1 MACALLTDERLF
13 GTTRLLDPEPRYRRV
28 RHRLG
33 LDVVL
38 RALAAVFACGQECPV
53 GRKLGFGQDYTIS
66 VIYRTVR
73 ITDPC
78 VLRLWQTTTIGW
90 SHQTVNEGTV
100 TPMPADTPTIVFVHG
115 AWADASGWGASIS
128 ALRDRGFAAMGFANP
143 LRHLTGDASYLAAL
157 LGTISV

>member
-1 MACALLTDERLF
+1 MSRKDEVACALLTDERLF

-33 LDVVL
+33 LHVVL

-66 VIYRTVR
+66 AIYRTVR

-78 VLRLWQTTTIGW
+78 FRQLWQTTTIGW
-90 SHQTVNEGTV
+90 SHQTFNPRMLGVALIYATQ
-100 TPMPADTPTIVFVHG
+100 PTRSARRFARPGCGVVRVDSRG
-115 AWADASGWGASIS
+115 VDARRYAVGV
-128 ALRDRGFAAMGFANP
+128 AAEAP
-143 LRHLTGDASYLAAL
+143 QL
-157 LGTISV
+157 LGGQDVDDE